1 MRLALVLILFA
12 GPAVAQTVAPLSPRV
27 YDPAPWWMDKPVM
40 PSIGYV
46 WTEVPANRADA
57 AATYDVVDEQ
67 AADATKAA
75 ANKVRAL
82 GQALEAYG
90 ADKVR
95 ITTTFA
101 ITPLYAQYKDKQG
114 ELNTNQRAD
123 KIERYQVS
131 ARVAVEVRDVRL
143 TERVYATLM
152 AAKPSAT
159 DPVSFRLEPSNETR
173 IQMFRLAIEDARR
186 RALLATE
193 AAGARLGMVRVID
206 PTSRACETD
215 VLLAPAGRG
224 FAQVQAYN
232 VPTPVSAMSRDSVEQ
247 IVVTAQARAQQVGLN
262 PEDLR
267 LPLQPPL
274 ERLEERAC
282 VVFSLA
288 G

>member
-1 MRLALVLILFA
+1 MRLALALILFA
-12 GPAVAQTVAPLSPRV
+12 SPALAQAVTPPAPRV
-27 YDPAPWWMDKPVM
+27 YDPAPWWMDKPVI
-40 PSIGYV
+40 PAIGYV
-46 WTEVPANRADA
+46 WTEIAANRANA
-57 AATYDVVDEQ
+57 AATYDVVDDQ

-75 ANKVRAL
+75 ASKVRAL

-95 ITTTFA
+95 ITTTFT

-131 ARVAVEVRDVRL
+131 VRVAVEVRDVRL

-159 DPVSFRLEPSNETR
+159 DQVTFRLEPDNETR
-173 IQMFRLAIEDARR
+173 TQMFKLAVEDARR
-186 RALLATE
+186 RALLASE
-193 AAGARLGMVRVID
+193 AAGARLGLVRVID
-206 PTSRACETD
+206 PTTRACETD

-224 FAQVQAYN
+224 YAQVEAYR
-232 VPTPVSAMSRDSVEQ
+232 VSAPAPAMARDSMQE
-247 IVVTAQARAQQVGLN
+247 ITVTAQRRAQEVGLN

-274 ERLEERAC
+274 QRLEERAC

>member
-1 MRLALVLILFA
+1 MRLALALILFA
-12 GPAVAQTVAPLSPRV
+12 GPALAQTAAPLSPRV
-27 YDPAPWWMDKPVM
+27 FDPAPWWMDKPVM
-40 PSIGYV
+40 PSIGHV

-57 AATYDVVDEQ
+57 AATYDVVDDQ

-75 ANKVRAL
+75 AGKVRAL

-95 ITTTFA
+95 ITTTFT

-159 DPVSFRLEPSNETR
+159 DPVTFRLEADNETR
-173 IQMFRLAIEDARR
+173 TQMFRLAVEDARR
-186 RALLATE
+186 RALLASE
-193 AAGARLGMVRVID
+193 AAGARLGMVRVVD
-206 PTSRACETD
+206 PTTRACETD

-224 FAQVQAYN
+224 YAQTEAYR
-232 VPTPVSAMSRDSVEQ
+232 VSAPATAMARDSIQDV
-247 IVVTAQARAQQVGLN
+247 VVTAQKRAQEVGLN

-274 ERLEERAC
+274 QRLEERAC